1 MLRVFLITSSL
12 LATLNCR
19 DYIRNTRSNPN
30 SSVSAPQSVP
40 LQAVARQFNPQQ
52 STFNASPSHEGE
64 HIAIRIDTIA
74 QTDGQSDKDYYGS
87 GKGVSCAI

>member
-1 MLRVFLITSSL
+1 MASSL

-52 STFNASPSHEGE
+52 STFNASPSHD
-64 HIAIRIDTIA
+64 IAIRIDTIA

-87 GKGVSCAI
+87 GKGVSWAL